1 MKGECLMNSSP
12 IAIVDGGDLLCMH
25 KNTGC
30 IYYWFHEEDDW
41 GLEGN
46 QKYPAQV
53 GTDLNSFIDNLT
65 TSPQP
70 TQEEIRQVMKHG
82 SVTITPKAVEL
93 KKITN
98 EKQKDFHLSVLKNGI
113 SSSIT
118 GRFPKKKE
126 IFS

>member
-1 MKGECLMNSSP
+1 MSSSP
-12 IAIVDGGDLLCMH
+12 LQSLMAETCCVCTRILAASIIGSS
-25 KNTGC
+25 
-30 IYYWFHEEDDW
+30 EEDDW

-82 SVTITPKAVEL
+82 SVTITPKAV
-93 KKITN
+93 
-98 EKQKDFHLSVLKNGI
+98 D
-113 SSSIT
+113 
-118 GRFPKKKE
+118 
-126 IFS
+126 